1 MFSYST
7 DTIVESGVKYKIG
20 YDVQNIIPSYCCTIL

>member
-7 DTIVESGVKYKIG
+7 DTIVESGVKHHKPNLLSARC
-20 YDVQNIIPSYCCTIL
+20 VNMV